1 MMEVADIVEFRF
13 EPALES
19 TTGER
24 QFLSALLWGDNGLVT
39 MDIGSGEVSMYSSLI
54 DALSGIGVWRLLIL
68 LLASV
73 KGDRIALE

>member
-1 MMEVADIVEFRF
+1 MEVADIVEFRL
-13 EPALES
+13 ESALES

-24 QFLSALLWGDNGLVT
+24 QVLSALLCGDKGLVT

-54 DALSGIGVWRLLIL
+54 NARSAIGVWQLLTL

-73 KGDRIALE
+73 KGDRTALE

>member
-1 MMEVADIVEFRF
+1 MEVADIVEFRL

-24 QFLSALLWGDNGLVT
+24 QVLSALLWGDKGLVS
-39 MDIGSGEVSMYSSLI
+39 MDIGSGEVNMYSSLI
-54 DALSGIGVWRLLIL
+54 DARSAIGVWQLLTL

-73 KGDRIALE
+73 KGDRTALE